1 MAKRKAS
8 APEHLPSV
16 TGLRTSGGT
25 AKQQEF
31 NQYVARINFLKE
43 QLASQRA
50 ALSQARVRVQKEV
63 QPLITQLVEKRRA
76 FVHLLD
82 RAYHLEFFQK
92 QEKEKIA
99 FLIQKLAYDLIDTYG
114 AEDLKD
120 LYAQYAPNTFA
131 PDPQEEQVPEI
142 PEEEPAPDIEDYE
155 AWEAQQQQHR
165 EAQQK
170 ARQKA
175 KKQKEKASELKLELS
190 SLTKAS
196 RKIYTTLVKLLH
208 PDKELDP
215 EARIWKEEAM
225 KRITIAYNQDDFFEL
240 LRLQMEFLH
249 LEEEHL
255 DQVPEDQLTYY
266 LKLLTDQI
274 QDLEREL
281 QHFQTGTQAN
291 FFQRFA
297 GTERQMDLKFRK
309 VKKELKDEL
318 SQLDLELRVLQEPL
332 QLREFLKQMR
342 NFQ

>member
-8 APEHLPSV
+8 APEHFPTV

-25 AKQQEF
+25 PQQQAF

-43 QLASQRA
+43 QLAQQRA
-50 ALSQARVRVQKEV
+50 ALSQAKVRVQKEV

-114 AEDLKD
+114 ADDLKD
-120 LYAQYAPNTFA
+120 LYAQYVPHEAEKEKDEEI
-131 PDPQEEQVPEI
+131 DPEA
-142 PEEEPAPDIEDYE
+142 PEEAPEDQEDYE

-175 KKQKEKASELKLELS
+175 KKQKEKASELKMELS

-208 PDKELDP
+208 PDRELDP
-215 EARIWKEEAM
+215 DIRLWKEEAM
-225 KRITIAYNQDDFFEL
+225 KRVTIAYNQDDFFEL

-274 QDLEREL
+274 QELEREL
-281 QHFQTGTQAN
+281 QHFQTGPQAN

-318 SQLDLELRVLQEPL
+318 SQLDLELRVLQEPM